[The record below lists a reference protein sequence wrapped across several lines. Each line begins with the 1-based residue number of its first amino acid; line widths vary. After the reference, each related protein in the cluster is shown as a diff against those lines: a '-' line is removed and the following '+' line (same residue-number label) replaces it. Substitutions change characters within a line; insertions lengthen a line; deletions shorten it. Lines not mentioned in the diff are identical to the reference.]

1 MVPECHRRKIEKKSE
16 YASAWH
22 ESFCI
27 NHAIALAWE
36 SIHLCHYIFTLF
48 ICRARRLASVFF
60 SRFNHEYNLMC
71 VHYSWHF
78 MSISEAT
85 KKFIPKKAVPNY
97 EWYTLWMRCI
107 LSCTL
112 FGNFSVDVLSFF
124 SLLYRIQFNLG
135 FHEMYTDPW
144 INVNSF
150 QFEFIYT

>member
-1 MVPECHRRKIEKKSE
+1 MSSTKNWKEERVCECMTWKFLHQSCD
-16 YASAWH
+16 
-22 ESFCI
+22 CI
-27 NHAIALAWE
+27 SLRVNSLMPLHFY
-36 SIHLCHYIFTLF
+36 SIHMS
-48 ICRARRLASVFF
+48 RAKACKCFF